1 MPATTPNPNKSEPTQ
16 NGNGRGHMPQFVD
29 LSLNV
34 EQKARLVE
42 WIAETEYKD
51 LEAWIETRCSDG
63 DTISIKPIIEN
74 NLFMNAYICS
84 ITGSSM
90 STTHGG
96 KCLTARASSAMKAL
110 WSAMYR
116 DTEILHGIWVVSD
129 RRVDVDI

>member
-1 MPATTPNPNKSEPTQ
+1 MPATTPNPAKADPVQ

-29 LSLNV
+29 LQLTAD
-34 EQKARLVE
+34 QKQRLVA
-42 WIAETEYKD
+42 WIEETEYKD
-51 LEAWIETRCSDG
+51 LEEWIEKRCSDG
-63 DTISIKPIIEN
+63 DTISIKPIVEN
-74 NLFMNAYICS
+74 NLFMNAYICAV
-84 ITGSSM
+84 TGSSM
-90 STTHGG
+90 STSHAG